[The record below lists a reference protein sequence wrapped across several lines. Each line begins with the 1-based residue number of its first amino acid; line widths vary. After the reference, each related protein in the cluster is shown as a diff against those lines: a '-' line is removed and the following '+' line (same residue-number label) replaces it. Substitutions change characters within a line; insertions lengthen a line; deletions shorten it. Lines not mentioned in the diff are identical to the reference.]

1 LKRIA
6 AFLLLAGCAS
16 ATPGEG
22 PPCAAPS
29 SITAC
34 VPAFCADGRHRRDIL
49 TDAPLFEASAES
61 LAARAPRF
69 NGDGTVG
76 RDLATGAPLYDEVAG
91 GEVVRVFVLVPR

>member
-1 LKRIA
+1 LRYFA

-16 ATPGEG
+16 A
-22 PPCAAPS
+22 PPPAEPAP

-34 VPAFCADGRHRRDIL
+34 VPAFCADGRFRRDIL
-49 TDAPLFEASAES
+49 TDAPLFEAPAES
-61 LAARAPRF
+61 LARRAPRF

-76 RDLATGAPLYDEVAG
+76 RDLETGAPLYDEVSG